1 MRKIFLLL
9 TFLYCSLAAFGQ
21 KWPPDTFGVKKQLVV
36 HRDGADFLNYLRIP
50 TDTIT
55 VGWPA
60 YARAGRVG
68 IVAGVFYYNDGSA
81 WITPAQGSSVVSVQ
95 GFTGVVNLTTT
106 NIPEGS
112 NLYFTNARV
121 YNDSAVLL
129 AYVKTLIAGKVGYA
143 DTAHMLLHYMHYGD
157 SISVYAT
164 MYGLDT
170 ADANIR
176 DWARSTFLTSFSET
190 DPFSQH
196 NVDSNTFKHFIT
208 LTYANNNYYPRS
220 SNPAGYLVTE
230 TDPIFTASIAFYL
243 TAVDTTHY
251 NTAYQKYP
259 ASLGFN
265 TGSGLLTLT
274 RNDGTTVTVNL
285 DGRYLTSYSETDPIF
300 VASVAHNI
308 AAADTTHWHEAWAK
322 YTLSGSFGTG
332 TGTVTYTRNDGTT
345 WTVNID
351 GRYGK
356 FVDSNSYGNFI
367 TRTYAEAHYQPI
379 GSYITLGSLSATA
392 PITYNS
398 GTGAIGFDYTYA
410 GTFTTLQT
418 FNVGIAVPSVSATPS
433 TPSTGFKMYS
443 PSDNSIRFMGT
454 GGLYLGLNGTTI
466 TASRVITAADHNFTL
481 DNLSTATTT
490 TNGYFKGV
498 AGLGTFV
505 TAIPGSDIASS
516 VALAGSPTTTT
527 QSAGDNSTKIA
538 TTAYVDVTYSP
549 QSTSTASYTTSM
561 TPTSSVAS
569 VPSTV
574 YYDITAQAGALL
586 FNNPT
591 GSWAN
596 HQLLIFRIKD
606 NGTARALTYG
616 TNFRAGTDVTPLPA
630 TTVLSKTLYEEF
642 MYNSTDTKFDLVG
655 KADGF

>member
-1 MRKIFLLL
+1 MRKILLILAFL
-9 TFLYCSLAAFGQ
+9 FSCLAAFSQ
-21 KWPPDTFGVKKQLVV
+21 RFPPDTFGVNKQVTV
-36 HRDGADFLNYLRIP
+36 HRDGYDFLNYLRIP
-50 TDTIT
+50 NDTIT

-60 YARAGRVG
+60 FARRGRVA
-68 IVAGVFYYNDGSA
+68 IVAGVFYYHDGSA
-81 WITPAQGSSVVSVQ
+81 WVTPASGSSVTSVNGFLGAVS
-95 GFTGVVNLTTT
+95 LTTT
-106 NIPEGS
+106 NIPEGT

-121 YNDSAVLL
+121 YNDSVVLL
-129 AYVKTLIAGKVGYA
+129 AYVKTLIAAKVDYA

-157 SISVYAT
+157 SITVYAT

-176 DWARSTFLTSFSET
+176 NWANGRFLTTFSET

-196 NVDSNTFKHFIT
+196 NVDSNTLKHFIT

-220 SNPAGYLVTE
+220 GNPSGFLITE
-230 TDPIFTASIAFYL
+230 TDPIFTASIAYNL

-251 NTAYQKYP
+251 NIAWNKYP
-259 ASLGFN
+259 SALGFN
-265 TGSGLLTLT
+265 SGTGLLTLT
-274 RNDGTTVTVNL
+274 RNDATTVTVNL
-285 DGRYLTSYSETDPIF
+285 DGRYLTSFSEVDPVF
-300 VASVAHNI
+300 TASI
-308 AAADTTHWHEAWAK
+308 AFNLTAVDTTHYNQAYQK
-322 YTLSGSFGTG
+322 YTSSGSFGTG
-332 TGTVTYTRNDGTT
+332 TGTITYTRNDGTT

-356 FVDSNSYGNFI
+356 LVDSNSLGNFI
-367 TRTYAEAHYQPI
+367 TRTYADAHYQPV
-379 GSYITLGSLSATA
+379 GSYLTLASLSANA

-398 GTGAIGFDYTYA
+398 GTGAFGFDYTYA

-433 TPSTGFKMYS
+433 TPSTGFKLYS

-454 GGLYLGLNGTTI
+454 GGFYIGLNGTAN
-466 TASRVITAADHNFTL
+466 TASRVYTACDHAFTF

-538 TTAYVDVTYSP
+538 TTAYVDVTYSS
-549 QSTSTASYTTSM
+549 QSTAAANYTGTV
-561 TPTSSVAS
+561 TPTSTVAS
-569 VPSTV
+569 ATSTV

-586 FNNPT
+586 FAAPT

-596 HQLLIFRIKD
+596 HQLLIIRIKD
-606 NGTARALTYG
+606 NGTARALTYN
-616 TNFRAGTDVTPLPA
+616 TIFRVGTDVTPLPA
-630 TTVLSKTLYEEF
+630 TTTLSKTLYEEF
-642 MYNSTDTKFDLVG
+642 MYNSTDTKFDLMG
-655 KADGF
+655 KSDGY